1 VDEHSAALAQ
11 ACPLPLRP
19 QELVVALQEA
29 GDLQSVADVVGV
41 QELLQ
46 ALPPHRYG

>member
-1 VDEHSAALAQ
+1 MHSAPVAQ
-11 ACPLPLRP
+11 VCPLPLRP
-19 QELVVALQEA
+19 HELVVALQDA